1 MNKSRKRIPKFILED
16 WEDYYT
22 YFVLILGMSEE
33 IFFNVDYSSLLSILE
48 DKIAYD
54 NYINYV
60 KEKEYEKQR
69 QRRK

>member
-1 MNKSRKRIPKFILED
+1 MNKSRTRIPKFILED

-60 KEKEYEKQR
+60 KEKEYER

>member
-1 MNKSRKRIPKFILED
+1 
-16 WEDYYT
+16 
-22 YFVLILGMSEE
+22 MSEE

-54 NYINYV
+54 NYINHV

>member
-1 MNKSRKRIPKFILED
+1 
-16 WEDYYT
+16 
-22 YFVLILGMSEE
+22 MSEE
-33 IFFNVDYSSLLSILE
+33 IFFNVDYSPLLSILE